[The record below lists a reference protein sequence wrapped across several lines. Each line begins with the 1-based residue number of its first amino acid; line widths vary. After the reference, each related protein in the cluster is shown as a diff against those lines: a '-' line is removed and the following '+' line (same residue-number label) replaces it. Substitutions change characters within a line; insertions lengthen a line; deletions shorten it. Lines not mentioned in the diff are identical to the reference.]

1 MKKVIVG
8 FALKTLR
15 VRVLNEDG
23 GGCEGIDTMVPGIV
37 SGVSAGGGHFIGAVQ
52 IRFRPGH

>member
-1 MKKVIVG
+1 MR
-8 FALKTLR
+8 F
-15 VRVLNEDG
+15 LNEDG
-23 GGCEGIDTMVPGIV
+23 GGCEGIDTSELVPGIV